1 MTKGFGRAVV
11 IANPAA
17 GKGWV
22 GRDPAALE
30 DLLRGTGIGFELR
43 LTSGRGDAREIA
55 RSTIEGG
62 GTFLVAV
69 GGDGTLHEVVNGMFD
84 ATSAPD
90 AVLGIL
96 SAGSGSDFI
105 RTFGLP
111 QDPRDGI
118 KHLMGENLFTV
129 DVGKVTYTQG
139 EDRPVEYFPNIAE
152 AGLGA
157 DVVRRAEKFPRSMGR
172 LRYLAGFWMSLG
184 TFKPTEGRVV
194 LDDRTYEGSITNL
207 VVANAQFFGGG
218 MRIAPKAHPADGR
231 FDVLVQ
237 RGTKRDYVA
246 GITKVYKGT
255 HLPSP
260 AIKQYLAANVE
271 VTTER
276 PLPLEADGELLGTTP
291 ATFELLPEALK
302 LKI

>member
-1 MTKGFGRAVV
+1 MTGAYGKAVV
-11 IANPAA
+11 IANPIA

-22 GRDPAALE
+22 GRDPSVLE
-30 DLLRGTGIGFELR
+30 DLLRAAGIGFELR
-43 LTSGRGDAREIA
+43 LTSGRGHAREIA

-62 GTFLVAV
+62 GMFLVAV
-69 GGDGTLHEVVNGMFD
+69 GGDGTIHEVVNGMFD
-84 ATSAPD
+84 ADPTPD

-118 KHLMGENLFTV
+118 KHLTGENLFTV
-129 DVGKVTYTQG
+129 DIGKITYARG

-157 DVVRRAEKFPRSMGR
+157 DVVRRAERFPRSMGR

-194 LDDRTYEGSITNL
+194 LDERTYEGPITNL

-218 MRIAPKAHPADGR
+218 MRIAPKAHPADGK

-260 AIKQYLAANVE
+260 AIKQYLAARVE
-271 VTTER
+271 VTTEK
-276 PLPLEADGELLGTTP
+276 PLPVEADGELLGTTP